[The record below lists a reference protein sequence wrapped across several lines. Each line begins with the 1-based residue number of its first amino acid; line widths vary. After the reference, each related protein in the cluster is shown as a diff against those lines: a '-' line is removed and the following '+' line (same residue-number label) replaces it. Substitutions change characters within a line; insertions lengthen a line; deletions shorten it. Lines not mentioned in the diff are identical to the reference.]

1 DALHTAHFSIGSGTK
16 LAMEDAIT
24 LYEAFLATGTVPDA
38 LARFQGSRREDVEK
52 TQYASNVSA
61 LWTENPARY
70 WRMGPIQ
77 ACFSMLS
84 RAKAVTYENL
94 RMRDPQFVE
103 NVQRWFAG
111 TVREQGFD
119 VPLDPPPPP
128 MFTPF
133 RVGQMVVPNRV
144 VVSPMNMN
152 SAEPGAIPGD
162 FHLVHLGR
170 FAMGGA
176 GLVMAEMTAG
186 AQLGRLK
193 PRCPRLHSGAPGPAW
208 RPGTHYLRN

>member
-1 DALHTAHFSIGSGTK
+1 MA
-16 LAMEDAIT
+16 
-24 LYEAFLATGTVPDA
+24 
-38 LARFQGSRREDVEK
+38 
-52 TQYASNVSA
+52 
-61 LWTENPARY
+61 
-70 WRMGPIQ
+70 PIQ

-144 VVSPMNMN
+144 VVSPMNMY
-152 SAEPGAIPGD
+152 SAEPTASPAISTWCIS
-162 FHLVHLGR
+162 
-170 FAMGGA
+170 AA
-176 GLVMAEMTAG
+176 SAWAERAWCS
-186 AQLGRLK
+186 
-193 PRCPRLHSGAPGPAW
+193 PR
-208 RPGTHYLRN
+208 